1 MLTIIFS
8 ISAVITLAIIIYIIF
23 LLEKMT
29 IQLNRQTKIL
39 AEIAEKQ
46 GVGKFTLTDILKN

>member
-8 ISAVITLAIIIYIIF
+8 ISAIITLAIIVYIIF

-29 IQLNRQTKIL
+29 TQLNRQTKIL

-46 GVGKFTLTDILKN
+46 GVGKFALTDILRN